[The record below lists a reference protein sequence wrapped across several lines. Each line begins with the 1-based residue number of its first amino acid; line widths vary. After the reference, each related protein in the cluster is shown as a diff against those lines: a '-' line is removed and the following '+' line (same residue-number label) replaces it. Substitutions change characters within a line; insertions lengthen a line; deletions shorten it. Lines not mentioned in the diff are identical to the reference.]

1 MNIEQVL
8 DAGRKS
14 VAGCSVAAFGDT
26 SARLILRASHR
37 EGIRRE
43 YLDALC
49 DHAAS
54 CFDLLDATWDVP
66 GLEEGECST
75 LNEAAILAK
84 GETMVF
90 VRSDHSQSEFLCLVT
105 DDPQAAPKL
114 FSAAHRALQKISAVQ

>member
-14 VAGCSVAAFGDT
+14 VAGCSVAAYGDT

-37 EGIRRE
+37 QGIRRE

-49 DHAAS
+49 DHAAG
-54 CFDLLDATWDVP
+54 CFDLLDMTWDASAKDEDTAI
-66 GLEEGECST
+66 L

-90 VRSDHSQSEFLCLVT
+90 VRSDESQSEFLCLVS
-105 DDPQAAPKL
+105 DDPGAAPKL
-114 FSAAHRALQKISAVQ
+114 FSAAHRTLQKISAGQ